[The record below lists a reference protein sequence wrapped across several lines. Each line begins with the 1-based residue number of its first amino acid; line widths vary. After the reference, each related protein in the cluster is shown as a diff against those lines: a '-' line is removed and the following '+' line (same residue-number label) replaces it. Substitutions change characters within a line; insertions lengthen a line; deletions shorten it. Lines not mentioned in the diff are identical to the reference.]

1 MNANRIVAIII
12 KSWYSSKRD
21 IFRIFD
27 IFWWPAF
34 ELFIWGLFS
43 VFISKTSSGG
53 INIISIILGAVI
65 LWTFFDRASRDMSLA
80 MIDELWNRNFI
91 NLFSTPLTVTEYLAG
106 VTIVSTVRLIISII
120 FMFFLASILYGF
132 QITSI
137 GLYIIPSA
145 IGLTIFGW
153 TLSLVV
159 QALII
164 RFGHTV
170 EVFIWAV
177 AVLFQPL
184 SCVFYPLSILP
195 NWARTI
201 ALMLPSTYLFENM
214 RNQMTG
220 GIVNWMEILIS
231 FGLNVLYL
239 FLAMIFFYRS
249 FEKAKQ
255 TGSLIRNY

>member
-1 MNANRIVAIII
+1 MNWNRIVAIMI

-21 IFRIFD
+21 VFRIFD

-43 VFISKTSSGG
+43 VFISKTSGG
-53 INIISIILGAVI
+53 EINIVSILLGAVI

-80 MIDELWNRNFI
+80 MIDELWNKNFI
-91 NLFSTPLTVTEYLAG
+91 NLFSSPLTVAEYLIG
-106 VTIVSTVRLIISII
+106 VAIVSTVKLAISII
-120 FMFFLASILYGF
+120 FMFFLAHILYGF

-145 IGLTIFGW
+145 IGLTMFGW

-159 QALII
+159 QAFII

-177 AVLFQPL
+177 AVLVQPL
-184 SCVFYPLSILP
+184 SCVFYPLATLP
-195 NWARTI
+195 TWARTI
-201 ALMLPSTYLFENM
+201 AMILPSTYLFENM
-214 RNQMTG
+214 RTHMSGQM
-220 GIVNWMEILIS
+220 INWGEIGIS
-231 FGLNVLYL
+231 FGLNALYL
-239 FLAMIFFYRS
+239 VLAMIFFYFS

-255 TGSLIRNY
+255 TGKLIQNY